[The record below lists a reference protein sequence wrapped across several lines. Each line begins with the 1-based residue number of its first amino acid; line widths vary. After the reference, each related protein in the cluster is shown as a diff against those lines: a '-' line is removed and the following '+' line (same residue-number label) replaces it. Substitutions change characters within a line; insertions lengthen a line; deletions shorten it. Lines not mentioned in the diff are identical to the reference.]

1 MDVVRDGGGV
11 ASARNRLL
19 ALGGRACTDEELLGL
34 VLDGGSGGDVA
45 GERAGPAL
53 QGAGRLAEW
62 GGGVGRLERIDR
74 SSAGLVGGSALRRI
88 AAVRAAIEL
97 GRRAAAV

>member
-1 MDVVRDGGGV
+1 MAAARAGGHLARMDVVRDGGGV

-45 GERAGPAL
+45 RDRAA
-53 QGAGRLAEW
+53 RLLEW
-62 GGGVGRLERIDR
+62 AGGVGRLERIDR
-74 SSAGLVGGSALRRI
+74 SAAGTVEH
-88 AAVRAAIEL
+88 AAIPVTSCPVS
-97 GRRAAAV
+97 RPR